1 LTAWLVKR
9 FVKRS
14 EHTDEP
20 AVRAAYGQL
29 AGITGIAANILLFAA
44 KFFAGLL
51 SGSIAVMADAFN
63 NFSDAG
69 SSVVTLIGLKVAAKP
84 ADPDHPF
91 GHGRSEYLASLI
103 IAAIIFVVGGS
114 FFKTSLEKIFTPE
127 DVSVSTVVFAVLLL
141 SIAVKLWLYR
151 FNNAL
156 GSKIGSSA
164 IRAAGQDSLNDVF
177 VTAAALLSIV
187 IAKWFGISVDGWIG
201 LGVAVFILRSAWE
214 IAKDTIDTLLGAPAD
229 PELVNAISQKIL
241 AYDCVYSIHDMIVHN
256 YGPGR
261 IMASVHVEVPAS
273 YDILKAH
280 DAIDLIERNVLTEMG
295 IPLVI
300 HLDPVDLDS
309 KETNQMRL
317 DIARY
322 VHELSPDLSIH
333 DFRMVVG
340 ETHTNLIFDI
350 NIPLDFPMSDKE
362 IKNAIDHKITQ
373 EKNGTYYTVITYDRA
388 FISK

>member
-1 LTAWLVKR
+1 MLILHKFFSSTPYLLKIYGTVKFFTTVCFRSYYIFTRCITLTAWLVKR

-164 IRAAGQDSLNDVF
+164 IRAAGQDSLNDVWATLA
-177 VTAAALLSIV
+177 VMVSSVLSLYID
-187 IAKWFGISVDGWIG
+187 IPVDGVAGVSAVVAVHTGLVVVCSCGG
-201 LGVAVFILRSAWE
+201 LGQPGGYHQCAQQDCNDFGEHA
-214 IAKDTIDTLLGAPAD
+214 IAFHIVLSLHFFGFSRDGNPQLTL
-229 PELVNAISQKIL
+229 
-241 AYDCVYSIHDMIVHN
+241 
-256 YGPGR
+256 
-261 IMASVHVEVPAS
+261 
-273 YDILKAH
+273 
-280 DAIDLIERNVLTEMG
+280 
-295 IPLVI
+295 
-300 HLDPVDLDS
+300 
-309 KETNQMRL
+309 
-317 DIARY
+317 
-322 VHELSPDLSIH
+322 
-333 DFRMVVG
+333 
-340 ETHTNLIFDI
+340 
-350 NIPLDFPMSDKE
+350 
-362 IKNAIDHKITQ
+362 
-373 EKNGTYYTVITYDRA
+373 
-388 FISK
+388 